1 MRIQIALFFIFC
13 CFLIVNCNKDKIIP
27 AAPSQ
32 ELSVESRSI
41 ADADKVT
48 ALQEKV
54 KTLQQQVRPYFSL
67 LSPSELE
74 NFKENG
80 GAQGSFMVNNEIVDP
95 EIRATVMEMLASA
108 TSVNETHGE
117 ESMKNAIFD
126 GSLEYLIDS
135 NDGGIYDVD
144 IFALGTPC
152 YDAWATAT
160 AYNLVELTACLGFAS
175 TTGGAA
181 TAACIVYLGI
191 AQHGTNQAYEDCL
204 DNTYGGG

>member
-1 MRIQIALFFIFC
+1 VTTL
-13 CFLIVNCNKDKIIP
+13 KEKI
-27 AAPSQ
+27 
-32 ELSVESRSI
+32 
-41 ADADKVT
+41 
-48 ALQEKV
+48 
-54 KTLQQQVRPYFSL
+54 KTLQQQVQPYLSS
-67 LSPSELE
+67 LSPSDIKR
-74 NFKENG
+74 FKVDG
-80 GAQGSFMVNNEIVDP
+80 GAEGSFMMNNKIVDP
-95 EIRATVMEMLASA
+95 LIRTTVLEMITLS
-108 TSVNETHGE
+108 TSVKEIHGE
-117 ESMKNAIFD
+117 EIMKNAIFD
-126 GSLEYLIDS
+126 GSLSYLIDLNS
-135 NDGGIYDVD
+135 GDNYDVD